1 MSIYRIGLIET
12 FVDYKILLNQEVI
25 STSNVFKSIMVFF
38 KNPITYL
45 CIDPHD
51 HIV

>member
-1 MSIYRIGLIET
+1 MSIYRIRLIGS
-12 FVDYKILLNQEVI
+12 FVDYKILLNQEVL
-25 STSNVFKSIMVFF
+25 STSNVFKSIMIFF